1 MAAAVTLADAGLN
14 PTVLEAAD
22 MLGGRARRIEWNGH
36 TLDNGQHML
45 LGAYRQTLA
54 LHARVGGT
62 PASFHRI
69 PFALQVDD
77 FRLKSVA
84 LPAPLHVGAGLLAS
98 RGLGWRDR
106 WHVLRFTAAVLH
118 GPLPA
123 DEETAAAMFA
133 RKRQPPRVVSVLW
146 GPLCLAALNTPP
158 AEASARLFAH
168 VLRAALASRSDS
180 DFIVPREDLSAFLPE
195 RGAAYVR
202 ARGGNV
208 LTGTRVRQVSAHH
221 DHIDIQ
227 CDTERRFDYLICAT
241 APHQAERL
249 LSSAEGLDETVAA
262 LRALRS
268 QSIITVYLKFASP
281 LNLGAPI
288 FGATEGFDWAFDRA
302 WSHGSDALFAA
313 VLSGANDRARTPHST
328 IVEAVL
334 ESLTKR
340 ATLPRLAW
348 TKMIRERHATI
359 AATAGLKRPRGTT
372 GLPRLFLAGDY
383 VESPY
388 PATIESA
395 VGSGI
400 EAAQRVI
407 AALRRERHAKMP
419 PF

>member
-1 MAAAVTLADAGLN
+1 MAAAVTLADAGLI

-22 MLGGRARRIEWNGH
+22 ALGGRARRIEWNGH
-36 TLDNGQHML
+36 ALDNGQHML
-45 LGAYRQTLA
+45 LGAYHQTLA
-54 LHARVGGT
+54 LHAHVAGT
-62 PASFHRI
+62 SASFHRL
-69 PFALQVDD
+69 PFALEVDD

-84 LPAPLHVGAGLLAS
+84 LPAPLNIGAGLISA
-98 RGLGWRDR
+98 RGLGWRDG
-106 WHVLRFTAAVLH
+106 WHVLRFTAAVLR

-133 RKRQPPRVVSVLW
+133 RKRQPPRVVNLLW

-158 AEASARLFAH
+158 ADASARLFVN

-195 RGAAYVR
+195 RAAAYVC
-202 ARGGNV
+202 ARGGSV
-208 LTGTRVRQVSAHH
+208 LTGTRVRQVSPHH
-221 DHIDIQ
+221 DHIGIQ
-227 CDTERRFDYLICAT
+227 SHTERRFDYLICAT

-249 LSSAEGLDETVAA
+249 LSPIKGLAETVAT
-262 LRALRS
+262 LRALRY
-268 QSIITVYLKFASP
+268 QAIITVYLKFASP
-281 LNLGAPI
+281 VKLGAPM
-288 FGATEGFDWAFDRA
+288 FGATEGFDWVFDRA
-302 WSHGSDALFAA
+302 WSHRSEALFAA
-313 VLSGANDRARTPHST
+313 VLSGVNDRAQTPQSI

-334 ESLTKR
+334 ESLAKR

-372 GLPRLFLAGDY
+372 GSPRLFLAGDY

-395 VGSGI
+395 VSSGI
-400 EAAQRVI
+400 EAARRVI
-407 AALRRERHAKMP
+407 AASRE
-419 PF
+419 